1 MQNIRRTSKRSA
13 VAVAVSSVLLV
24 ACGGVLPEKDDAVAS
39 VEDRS
44 ATSQSANTGSGST
57 QAMPD
62 RGSAFDGHPLDD
74 PNGQL
79 FTKIVYFDFDS
90 TELLDSDR
98 AVIEAHAEYLAAN
111 PSAIVILEGHADER
125 GTREYNIALGE
136 GRSNSVRSLMSLLGA
151 GQNQLR
157 TVSYGEERPQDL
169 GHDESAWSA
178 NRRVEFNYIS
188 R

>member
-13 VAVAVSSVLLV
+13 VAVALSSVLLV
-24 ACGGVLPEKDDAVAS
+24 ACGGVLPEKDEPVAS

-44 ATSQSANTGSGST
+44 ATSSQSGNAGST
-57 QAMPD
+57 QALRD
-62 RGSAFDGHPLDD
+62 RGSAFNGHPLDD

-90 TELLDSDR
+90 TEILASDR
-98 AVIEAHAEYLAAN
+98 AVVEAHAEYLAAN
-111 PSAIVILEGHADER
+111 PSAVVILEGHADER

-151 GQNQLR
+151 SQNQLR

-169 GHDESAWSA
+169 GHDEGAWSA